1 MESTLTR
8 TFLDNTLEQYLIFAA
23 ILLSGLLL
31 KRVIS
36 WVFTRIIYRIF
47 RKFSREVGFAKLM
60 ELLKK
65 PFGTFISILTIYAAF
80 MQLHF
85 PESWHLADRSSLG
98 IRLSLY
104 KGTQVALVFSF
115 TWIVLRMA
123 DFVGLVMVDRVKKS
137 GSLLDPQIIPFIK
150 EATKIILSLV
160 SIFFILGAL
169 FNLDITSLI
178 AGLGIGGLAFALA
191 AKESLENLLGSFT
204 IFLDKPFHVGDI
216 IETSGVKGTVEH
228 IGFRSTRVRT
238 MENSL
243 ITIPNKKMVDG
254 VLDNLSL
261 RNQERQRMTFAFD
274 HGASIAAYHGCAAA
288 LDAYLKKHPKIKPNA
303 AASLYE
309 VNAQGGI
316 DIVCLFFVLSTD
328 WETVA
333 SVRSDVCQKML
344 EEARKLGVA
353 FFTGQNQA
361 HG

>member
-8 TFLDNTLEQYLIFAA
+8 TFLDNTLSQYLVFAA
-23 ILLSGLLL
+23 ILLSGLFL
-31 KRVIS
+31 KRGIS
-36 WVFTRIIYRIF
+36 WIFTRIIYRIF
-47 RKFSREVGFAKLM
+47 RKFSREVGFTKLM

-85 PESWHLADRSSLG
+85 PESWHLADRSNLG
-98 IRLSLY
+98 LRLFLF

-123 DFVGLVMVDRVKKS
+123 DFVGLVMIDRVKKS
-137 GSLLDPQIIPFIK
+137 GSLVDPQIIPFIK
-150 EATKIILSLV
+150 EASKIMVSLV
-160 SIFFILGAL
+160 SIFFVLGAL

-191 AKESLENLLGSFT
+191 AKESIENLLGSFT

-274 HGASIAAYHGCAAA
+274 HSTSPAAYLECAAA
-288 LDAYLKKHPKIKPNA
+288 LDVYLKQHPKIKPNA
-303 AASLYE
+303 AAKVYD
-309 VNAQGGI
+309 VHIQGSV

-328 WETVA
+328 WETIA
-333 SVRSDVCQKML
+333 SVRSDVCEKIL
-344 EEARKLGVA
+344 EEAKKRDMN
-353 FFTGQNQA
+353 FFMGQTQP

>member
-1 MESTLTR
+1 MESFLSR
-8 TFLDNTLEQYLIFAA
+8 TFLDNNAEQYLLFAA
-23 ILLSGLLL
+23 ILLAGLLL
-31 KRVIS
+31 KRGIS
-36 WVFTRIIYRIF
+36 WIFTRIIYRIF
-47 RKFSREVGFAKLM
+47 RKFSREVGFSKLM

-65 PFGTFISILTIYAAF
+65 PFGTFISILTLYAAF

-85 PESWHLADRSSLG
+85 PESWHLTDRSHLG
-98 IRLSLY
+98 VRLLLY
-104 KGTQVALVFSF
+104 KGTQVALVLSF

-123 DFVGLVMVDRVKKS
+123 DFVGLVMIDRVKKS
-137 GSLLDPQIIPFIK
+137 GSLVDPQIIPFIK
-150 EATKIILSLV
+150 EASKIILSLV

-216 IETSGVKGTVEH
+216 IETAGVKGTVEH

-254 VLDNLSL
+254 ILDNLSL
-261 RNQERQRMTFAFD
+261 RNQERQRMTFAFE
-274 HGASIAAYHGCAAA
+274 HSSSLASYQECAAA
-288 LDAYLKKHPKIKPNA
+288 MDAYLKQHPSIKPNA
-303 AASLYE
+303 ACY
-309 VNAQGGI
+309 VFDVHVQGSV
-316 DIVCLFFVLSTD
+316 DIVCIFFVLSTD
-328 WETVA
+328 WEIVA
-333 SVRSDVCQKML
+333 SVRSEVCKKIL
-344 EEARKLGVA
+344 EEAKSRDMM
-353 FFTGQNQA
+353 FFSGQNHA